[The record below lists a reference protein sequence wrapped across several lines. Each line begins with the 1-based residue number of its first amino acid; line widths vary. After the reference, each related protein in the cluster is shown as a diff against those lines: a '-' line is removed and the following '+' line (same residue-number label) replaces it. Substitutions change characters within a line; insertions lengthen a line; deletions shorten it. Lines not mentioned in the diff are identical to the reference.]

1 MLWWWYHTQ
10 SIAFFKTMIANQGSI
25 FYWYPA
31 KMEICL
37 STTKFW
43 KARAECMTLFCRI
56 SAFSNVLVRVYVHCM
71 FVCVCVCVR
80 DGHADIVVTRIDA
93 YVGYIRHI
101 SDIVRY
107 CRIMRKLMRISASA
121 WPSLV
126 CVRCDVLSSTVTL
139 IVVISNGLPNH
150 EKKQII

>member
-1 MLWWWYHTQ
+1 MVPHTINCIFQNNDSQ
-10 SIAFFKTMIANQGSI
+10 SRLDFLLISSQNGNMFVNHKILKSKSGVYDFILPHISFFQCFG
-25 FYWYPA
+25 
-31 KMEICL
+31 
-37 STTKFW
+37 
-43 KARAECMTLFCRI
+43 ARVCTL
-56 SAFSNVLVRVYVHCM
+56 YVC
-71 FVCVCVCVR
+71 VCVCVCVR

-139 IVVISNGLPNH
+139 IVVISHGLPNH
-150 EKKQII
+150 EKNK